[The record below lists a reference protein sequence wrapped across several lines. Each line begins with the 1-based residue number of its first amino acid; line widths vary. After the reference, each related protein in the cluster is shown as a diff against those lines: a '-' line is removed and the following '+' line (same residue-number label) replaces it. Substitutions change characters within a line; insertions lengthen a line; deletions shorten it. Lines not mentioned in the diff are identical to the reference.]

1 MGKPFVPLF
10 KNPHFQ
16 TIAGFLWPRPSAN
29 KRFPVESKL
38 YLAEPDVQVL
48 VKTQQ
53 PAGASR
59 GDIVLVHGLEGSAD
73 SGYMRSM
80 ALCAI
85 AAGYTAHR
93 LNLRSCGGTE
103 HLAHTSYHAGLTSD
117 LLAVLRALAG
127 EGRAP
132 AWLVGFSLGGNVVA
146 KLAGELG
153 ADARTP
159 IAGICAV
166 SPAIDLEAC
175 ARRIGQPDNSF
186 YEDRFVRL
194 MGARACAVRRA
205 TRADLQRIRT
215 VIELDDRI
223 TAPSFGF
230 TGAEHY
236 YRTQSANQLLDR
248 IRVPAL
254 FIAAKDDPWVPFQI
268 YDHPAFQQ
276 NPCLHLLATEYGGHV
291 GFIARGRPRF
301 WLDHAIME
309 WIAGQGTKHPRTS
322 SGN

>member
-1 MGKPFVPLF
+1 LQPFVPLF

-16 TIAGFLWPRPSAN
+16 TIAGYLWPRPSAG
-29 KRFPVESKL
+29 KRFPVESRL
-38 YLAEPDVQVL
+38 FQTEPGVQVL
-48 VKTQQ
+48 VRTQRA
-53 PAGASR
+53 AGAPR

-73 SGYMRSM
+73 SGYMRSV
-80 ALCAI
+80 ALCVV

-93 LNLRSCGGTE
+93 VNLRSCGGTE
-103 HLAHTSYHAGLTSD
+103 QLAHTSYHGGLTSD
-117 LLAVLRALAG
+117 LLAVLCALER

-132 AWLVGFSLGGNVVA
+132 MWLVGFSLGGNIVA

-153 ADARTP
+153 ADARP
-159 IAGICAV
+159 LIAGICAV

-175 ARRIGQPDNSF
+175 ARRVGQPDNRF
-186 YEDRFVRL
+186 YETRFVRL
-194 MGARACAVRRA
+194 MGARACAVGRSTA
-205 TRADLQRIRT
+205 ADLQGIRT

-236 YRTQSANQLLDR
+236 YRTQSATQLLDL

-254 FIAAKDDPWVPFQI
+254 FIAAKDDPWVPYQI
-268 YDHPAFQQ
+268 YEHPAFQQ

-291 GFIARGRPRF
+291 GFIARGRPRL

-309 WIAGQGTKHPRTS
+309 WIAEQGTKHPRTS